1 MPYFLIIATPNCFD
15 FYTPVY
21 GQRSRSYCHIVGKI
35 GRIYCRLDTEWT
47 ISSRILQLAKIDQHD
62 EKKMP
67 IVFKSGQRSRSYCH
81 IEGKGCRQNT
91 EWTISSRIIQ
101 LCTIDHH
108 AERKML
114 KFFKVGGPNSRS
126 YCNIIGK
133 RDRIHCRQDTDWI
146 ESSRSLQLGT
156 IDNHD
161 KRKMRI
167 VIQSQRWISSLR
179 KVL

>member
-1 MPYFLIIATPNCFD
+1 MLFEIEKPRLLYFQTTFRHRAPYFSIIATPNCFD

-21 GQRSRSYCHIVGKI
+21 GLRSRSYCHIVGKI

-114 KFFKVGGPNSRS
+114 MFFKVGGQNSRS
-126 YCNIIGK
+126 YCHIIGK

-146 ESSRSLQLGT
+146 ESPRSL
-156 IDNHD
+156 
-161 KRKMRI
+161 
-167 VIQSQRWISSLR
+167 
-179 KVL
+179 